1 MLGSENNHLIQL
13 FVIFKRISSL
23 DFIVVHILITLQ
35 NFDNKLFVDPDRK
48 GDFVN
53 ISGTQMRRLAKE
65 GAYPPSGFMAPKA
78 WSVLADFYQQNQGQ
92 EFIEN

>member
-1 MLGSENNHLIQL
+1 
-13 FVIFKRISSL
+13 
-23 DFIVVHILITLQ
+23 VVHNLITLQ
-35 NFDNKLFVDPDRK
+35 NFGNKLFVDPDRK

-65 GAYPPSGFMAPKA
+65 GAYPPSGFMTPKA